1 MNSAKRKIVID
12 TGTLVSATLRRGTVP
27 NRAYLKA
34 MAGYQV
40 CVSDYTLDE
49 LERVLRREK
58 FDRYLPLP
66 LRLEFLRTY
75 QTRTTRHEVTLQ
87 VIDCRDPKDN
97 PFLAL
102 ALTVQ
107 AEIILTSDPDLY
119 SLNPYRGIQ
128 ILKPAEFLEIS

>member
-12 TGTLVSATLRRGTVP
+12 TGTLVSASLRNDSTP

-34 MAGYQV
+34 MLEFQV
-40 CVSDYTLDE
+40 CVSEYTLDE

-66 LRLEFLRTY
+66 LRLAFLKTY
-75 QTRTTRHEVTLQ
+75 QARTTRYKVTREVT
-87 VIDCRDPKDN
+87 DCRDPKDN

-102 ALTVQ
+102 ALTVG
-107 AEIILTSDPDLY
+107 AEILLTSDSDLY
-119 SLNPYRGIQ
+119 ELDPYHSIR
-128 ILKPAEFLEIS
+128 ILRPAQFLEIA